1 MCVVEGLPG
10 EELRQITSRPDTSI
24 EPGEKY
30 RRVEFNTP
38 AYNMLNALEK
48 LGYRSIGLLYI
59 HSNQMQNRAVEE
71 LAKFEATFKHL

>member
-10 EELRQITSRPDTSI
+10 EELRQITSRPDTM

-48 LGYRSIGLLYI
+48 LGYRY
-59 HSNQMQNRAVEE
+59 
-71 LAKFEATFKHL
+71 

>member
-10 EELRQITSRPDTSI
+10 EELRQITSRPDTM

-30 RRVEFNTP
+30 RRGEFNTP

-48 LGYRSIGLLYI
+48 LGYRY
-59 HSNQMQNRAVEE
+59 
-71 LAKFEATFKHL
+71 

>member
-1 MCVVEGLPG
+1 MRERWNDSMCVVEGLPG
-10 EELRQITSRPDTSI
+10 AELRQITSMPESSM

-48 LGYRSIGLLYI
+48 LGYRSSPGLLNYKWM
-59 HSNQMQNRAVEE
+59 N
-71 LAKFEATFKHL
+71 

>member
-1 MCVVEGLPG
+1 MCVVEGLPA
-10 EELRQITSRPDTSI
+10 EELRQITSRPESSM

-48 LGYRSIGLLYI
+48 LGYRSRVTELLYKDKCF
-59 HSNQMQNRAVEE
+59 SGYKNG
-71 LAKFEATFKHL
+71 